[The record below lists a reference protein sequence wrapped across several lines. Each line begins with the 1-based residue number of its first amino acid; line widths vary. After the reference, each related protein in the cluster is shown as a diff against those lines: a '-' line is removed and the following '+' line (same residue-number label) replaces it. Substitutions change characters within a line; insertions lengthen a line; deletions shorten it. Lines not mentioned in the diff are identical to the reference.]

1 MFWHITRIVEGSVL
15 LCFLLLLAQP
25 RVPSYPSATYACAS
39 PLRCDDVL
47 THSFFLSPPP
57 SPHPRLLSQYCG
69 DALLVIWR
77 VELSTPKDEIAA
89 SYNRIVEASVQCGLD
104 LLLQFKTR
112 REETTKTKR
121 AEGLTSGTFLTIV
134 RARRRD
140 LTCNQTL
147 APHTRCI

>member
-1 MFWHITRIVEGSVL
+1 M
-15 LCFLLLLAQP
+15 
-25 RVPSYPSATYACAS
+25 PSYPSATYARAS

-47 THSFFLSPPP
+47 KPSFPPP
-57 SPHPRLLSQYCG
+57 PPRLLSQYCG